1 MKLSVT
7 AIIFTLLGLY
17 VEAFVP
23 PLASRLVRVDKQ
35 AILEPTFH
43 QSPSFRL
50 GTTTSTQL
58 YSSLVDQK
66 ELINFFLM
74 KLIENGV
81 PATFTIITILVA
93 AKVFKNKNSREDA
106 FSQFNP
112 AVSELYD
119 DLYATTEKK
128 PPSIFSGFGK
138 KNRGPPL
145 SRNAGIPTTEYI
157 SIKNLNEKY
166 DSYEYNMIKAT
177 QSKAAAAAA
186 LRNKNFDRALQLSTF
201 GAELKPFEKSTLLQA
216 EQNLLKGGSKVMT
229 SMISAETQLTDMAIR
244 EEISK
249 FGIDVNVL
257 DPAPVNET
265 ISNSSSS
272 SSNLLSNMMR
282 GKNDKRRKGDLETEF
297 VNAQRALLQLET
309 TFVQNITQVLGPEKA
324 SAFREAILGDI
335 ATRGVGQLLRQL
347 QDRPLSTMLRSNGHE
362 EDDRTKSLFVM
373 RFPGDVRASQVNE
386 LREEVTAVVRTA
398 KPGDEALLVLE
409 SGGGTVTGYGLAA
422 GQLKRFKEAGIKL
435 TVCVEQVAASGG
447 YMMCCV
453 ADRIVA
459 SPMAVLGSIGVISD
473 IPNFYERLAK
483 EGM

>member
-1 MKLSVT
+1 MRLAVVVC
-7 AIIFTLLGLY
+7 TLLALN

-23 PLASRLVRVDKQ
+23 PSVSKLGRLNKQ
-35 AILEPTFH
+35 AYTDPSFR
-43 QSPSFRL
+43 QSPSWRVD
-50 GTTTSTQL
+50 TTASTQL
-58 YSSLVDQK
+58 FSSLVDQK

-93 AKVFKNKNSREDA
+93 AKAFRNKNSRDDA
-106 FSQFNP
+106 FSQVNP

-128 PPSIFSGFGK
+128 SQSIFSGLGK
-138 KNRGPPL
+138 RNKGPL
-145 SRNAGIPTTEYI
+145 LTRNAGIPTTEYI
-157 SIKNLNEKY
+157 SITNLNEKY

-177 QSKAAAAAA
+177 QSKAAAAAN
-186 LRNKNFDRALQLSTF
+186 LRTKNFDRALQVSTF
-201 GAELKPFEKSTLLQA
+201 GTELEPFEKSKLLQA
-216 EQNLLKGGSKVMT
+216 EENLLKVGSKIMASV
-229 SMISAETQLTDMAIR
+229 ISAETQLTDLAIR
-244 EEISK
+244 EEMSK
-249 FGIDVNVL
+249 FGFDANVL
-257 DPAPVNET
+257 DPAPVNGT
-265 ISNSSSS
+265 VRNSSTS
-272 SSNLLSNMMR
+272 SSNLLSKMIG
-282 GKNDKRRKGDLETEF
+282 GKNDIKRLKRDLENEL
-297 VNAQRALLQLET
+297 VNGQKALLQLET
-309 TFVQNITQVLGPEKA
+309 SFIQNVTQILGPEKA
-324 SAFREAILGDI
+324 SAFRQATLGDI
-335 ATRGVGQLLRQL
+335 ATRGVGKLLRQL
-347 QDRPLSTMLRSNGHE
+347 QDRPLSTMLRSNSDE
-362 EDDRTKSLFVM
+362 EDCRTKSLFVM

-422 GQLKRFKEAGIKL
+422 GQLKRFKEAGMKL